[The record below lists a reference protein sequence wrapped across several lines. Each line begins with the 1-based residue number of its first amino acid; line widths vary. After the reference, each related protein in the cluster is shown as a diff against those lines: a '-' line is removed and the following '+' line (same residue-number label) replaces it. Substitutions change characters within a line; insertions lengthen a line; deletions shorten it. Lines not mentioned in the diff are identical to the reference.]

1 LIRLHLRAGTP
12 AVDAS
17 SVRVATRLSVL
28 ALLALGGCQSQRAA
42 ISIAAEP
49 ERLASLVGEWHGEY
63 ASPAT
68 GRSGSIVF
76 YLAQGDDHAH
86 GDVLMIP
93 GSLSA
98 ADRPSGRSAAAP
110 VRPGPQILTIRFAQA
125 EDGNVSGMLDRY
137 WDPDCNCEVRT
148 TFTGEIKGDRMEGTF
163 VSLSGRPGV
172 GRSTGWW
179 SVIRR
184 KPSSG

>member
-1 LIRLHLRAGTP
+1 MTRNSPTK
-12 AVDAS
+12 
-17 SVRVATRLSVL
+17 VAAAFSVL
-28 ALLALGGCQSQRAA
+28 ALLSLAACESQRAA
-42 ISIAAEP
+42 IPVVAEP
-49 ERLASLVGEWHGEY
+49 ERLASLVGEWRGEY

-93 GSLSA
+93 STVSSSN
-98 ADRPSGRSAAAP
+98 RPSARSATDP
-110 VRPGPQILTIRFAQA
+110 VPPGPQILTIRLVQA
-125 EDGNVSGMLDRY
+125 EGRHVSGMLGRY
-137 WDPDCNCEVRT
+137 RDPDCNCEVQT
-148 TFTGEIKGDRMEGTF
+148 TFTGEINGDRMEGTF

-179 SVIRR
+179 AVTRR
-184 KPSSG
+184 KPSSR

>member
-1 LIRLHLRAGTP
+1 MRRQEVDMTRRSRSNV
-12 AVDAS
+12 AVA
-17 SVRVATRLSVL
+17 LSVL
-28 ALLALGGCQSQRAA
+28 ALLILAACESQRAA
-42 ISIAAEP
+42 IPISAAP
-49 ERLASLVGEWHGEY
+49 GRLASLVGEWRGQY

-93 GSLSA
+93 SSISTPY
-98 ADRPSGRSAAAP
+98 RPSARSATDP
-110 VRPGPQILTIRFAQA
+110 VRPGPQILTIRFVQA
-125 EDGNVSGMLDRY
+125 EGGHVSGMLDRY
-137 WDPDCNCEVRT
+137 EDPDCDCEVRT

-179 SVIRR
+179 AVIRR
-184 KPSSG
+184 KPSSS